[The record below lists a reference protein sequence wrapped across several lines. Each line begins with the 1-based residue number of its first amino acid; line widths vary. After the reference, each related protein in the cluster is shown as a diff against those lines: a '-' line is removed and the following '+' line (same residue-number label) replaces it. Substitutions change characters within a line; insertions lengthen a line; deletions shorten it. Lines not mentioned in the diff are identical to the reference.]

1 MLGKKPLVTLEVIE
15 PIYPDNSLSKKDAIN
30 DLMNKSH
37 SAMKQIIDLHPYDNP
52 QYKDIEEQLQNKG
65 NIN

>member
-1 MLGKKPLVTLEVIE
+1 MDFL
-15 PIYPDNSLSKKDAIN
+15 DAIN